1 MRRDD
6 FGSMAFGHT
15 GSSDEEGDVDVF
27 FVGALLAGLEAVL
40 AYVVAVVC

>member
-6 FGSMAFGHT
+6 LGRMAFRHT

-27 FVGALLAGLEAVL
+27 FVRALLAGLEAVL
-40 AYVVAVVC
+40 SDVVAVVC